1 MHRFLQ
7 RPCLKMNKKT
17 LIVNDYFTE
26 HGTVDILQF
35 LKIFFRFLGIV
46 LYSFQHCKVLYY
58 LCFIT

>member
-1 MHRFLQ
+1 
-7 RPCLKMNKKT
+7 MNKKT

-26 HGTVDILQF
+26 HGTVDILKF